1 MAEGAP
7 SSGEPR
13 KTTKK
18 RWYEPFVEKEA
29 VMVLA
34 GVGLILIVV
43 APLPALLM
51 DLFLAISFAISLL
64 VLLVTLYVRKPVDFS
79 AFPVV
84 LLSTTLYR
92 LSLNVATTR
101 LILLNG
107 GEGDGQAGKIIQTF
121 GELVVGN
128 NPVVGIVVFII
139 LVTINFVVITKGAGR
154 VAEVAARFT
163 LDAMPGKQMAVDAEL
178 NSGLINEDQAKK
190 RRKAIAKEAD
200 FYGAMD
206 GASKFIRGD
215 ALAGI
220 IITVVNILG
229 GILIGMVQVG
239 LSFSDALQTYT
250 VLTIGDGLV
259 GQLPALIVSGAAGLL
274 ITRVSPEDEAEELAN
289 QLQNQMFGDIQP
301 LAFLAASLFVFAFIP
316 GLTFPFLLVAV
327 VAMAL
332 VFRLYKKEEEE
343 QKEAKQEAIRLAD
356 EAVDEVQNQEPFIDS
371 MLVIEPLLLELG
383 VDLVGLVDEKKGGKL
398 VQSIQRI
405 RAQIA
410 EELGLLVPPVHVRDN
425 LNIDGGE
432 YIFHLRGEE
441 IGRYRVV
448 PRQVMALVTDEARR
462 EIRGMETMEPA
473 FNLPALW
480 IPEKQRMRAQSLGYT
495 VVDVGQVI
503 STHITSMLYRHAG
516 ELFSRAQLQNYL
528 ERATEK
534 APQLVDDIIPG
545 LLSRQVVF
553 RVLRNLLSEGVSI
566 RDSQTIL
573 ESLAEVGNR
582 IKDPE
587 ALTEMVRQGLRRHIT
602 RRHMDEDGVIHFITF
617 APELKEQ
624 LMRALSI
631 TEGGGISFSLK
642 PDLED
647 SISKMVLEAYEK
659 LDSFEPVIMCPPYVR
674 GKIRKLL
681 RRQLKEPPPC
691 VTDLELDQDY
701 VEVLKMVALISTTG
715 IQYHNM
721 S

>member
-516 ELFSRAQLQNYL
+516 ELFSRAQLQSYL

>member
-7 SSGEPR
+7 KPTGSRGSTQM
-13 KTTKK
+13 K
-18 RWYEPFVEKEA
+18 WYEPFIEKEA
-29 VMVLA
+29 FMVLG

-43 APLPALLM
+43 APLPSLLM
-51 DLFLAISFAISLL
+51 DLFLAISFAIALL

-79 AFPVV
+79 AFPVI

-190 RRKAIAKEAD
+190 RRRSIAKEAD

-215 ALAGI
+215 AMAGI

-274 ITRVSPEDEAEELAN
+274 ITRVSPEEESEELAN

-316 GLTFPFLLVAV
+316 GLTFPFLVVAV

-332 VFRLYKKEEEE
+332 VFRLYKQEEVE
-343 QKEAKQEAIRLAD
+343 QQEAKQEAIRLAD
-356 EAVDEVQNQEPFIDS
+356 EAVDEVRNQEPFIDS
-371 MLVIEPLLLELG
+371 MLAIEPLLLELG

-441 IGRYRVV
+441 IGRYRVI
-448 PRQVMALVTDEARR
+448 PRQVMALVTDDTRR

-516 ELFSRAQLQNYL
+516 ELFSRSQLQNYL

-534 APQLVDDIIPG
+534 SPQLVDDIIPG
-545 LLSRQVVF
+545 LLPRQVVF
-553 RVLRNLLSEGVSI
+553 RVLRNLLSENVSI

-602 RRHMDEDGVIHFITF
+602 RRHMDDDGVIHFITF
-617 APELKEQ
+617 SPELKEQ

-631 TEGGGISFSLK
+631 TEGGGISFTLK
-642 PDLED
+642 PDVED
-647 SISKMVLEAYEK
+647 KVSTLILEAYEK

-674 GKIRKLL
+674 GKIRRML
-681 RRQLKEPPPC
+681 RRKVKEPPPC

-701 VEVLKMVALISTTG
+701 VETLKLVALVSTTG
-715 IQYHNM
+715 VQYHNM
-721 S
+721 T